1 MGDYGFTQREIDT
14 FFFGKK
20 MVAAISIVGDRILE
34 EYGIKSYH
42 LALLRVISSQDGID
56 QKSIRNTIPFDKSR
70 ISVIVRELS
79 DWGFVYDSGSGRSSS
94 LHLTDKGKEVVKV
107 TPEYSKKVEAA
118 VLPDL
123 TDEELEVLNRVFDK
137 LNNRMESIIEKNSE

>member
-94 LHLTDKGKEVVKV
+94 LHLTDKGKEVVKI

>member
-1 MGDYGFTQREIDT
+1 MGDYGFTQKEIDT

-56 QKSIRNTIPFDKSR
+56 QKSIRKTIPFDKSR

-79 DWGFVYDSGSGRSSS
+79 DWGFIYDSGSGRSSS
-94 LHLTDKGKEVVKV
+94 LHLTDKGKETVKV
-107 TPEYSKKVEAA
+107 TPEYSRKVEKE

-123 TDEELEVLNRVFDK
+123 TEEELEVLNKVFEK
-137 LNNRMESIIEKNSE
+137 LNHRMDDIIGKGSE